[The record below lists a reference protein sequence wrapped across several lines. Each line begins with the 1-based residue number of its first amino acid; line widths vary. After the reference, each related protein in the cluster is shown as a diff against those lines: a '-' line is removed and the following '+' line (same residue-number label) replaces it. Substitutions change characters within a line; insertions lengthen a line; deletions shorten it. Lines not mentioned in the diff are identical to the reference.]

1 MKNLNQLLDIAIEAS
16 INAGKKILEIYETD
30 FSVDYKEDESPL
42 TQADKASNE
51 VIMSYVKG
59 LNIPIISEE
68 NKQLDYVERRNWDKF
83 WMVDPLDGTKEF
95 IKKNGEFTVNIA
107 LIDEGEPVI
116 GVIYVPVK
124 KELFYGSLEGAFKL
138 NNIVDFS
145 DVESAEK
152 IKLEGK
158 VETSEVLVVAS
169 RSHLTPET
177 ETFIEAI
184 KSTQGVTSVET
195 ISAGSSLK
203 ICMVA
208 EGKADVYPR
217 YAPTMEWDVAAGHGI
232 CRAAGVKILQA
243 GKIEELQYNK
253 ENLLNPWFVVGD
265 RFGS

>member
-1 MKNLNQLLDIAIEAS
+1 MSQYLKIALEAA
-16 INAGKKILEIYETD
+16 IDAGREILKIYHTD
-30 FSVDYKEDESPL
+30 FEVDYKEDESPL
-42 TQADKASNE
+42 TIADKMSNQ
-51 VIMSYVKG
+51 VIMSYLSK
-59 LNIPIISEE
+59 LDIPIISEE
-68 NKQLDYVERRNWDKF
+68 NKQLAYEVRKDWQQC

-95 IKKNGEFTVNIA
+95 IKRNGEFTVNIA
-107 LIDEGEPVI
+107 LIEKGVPVL

-124 KELFYGSLEGAFKL
+124 KELFFGSDEGAFKMS
-138 NNIVDFS
+138 NIEAKEDLAQ
-145 DVESAEK
+145 AEK
-152 IKLEGK
+152 QKLEVK
-158 VETSEVLVVAS
+158 NPTSEVLVVAS

-177 ETFIEAI
+177 EDFIERV
-184 KSTQGVTSVET
+184 KNTDGVLEVET

-243 GKIEELQYNK
+243 GKQEELKYNK